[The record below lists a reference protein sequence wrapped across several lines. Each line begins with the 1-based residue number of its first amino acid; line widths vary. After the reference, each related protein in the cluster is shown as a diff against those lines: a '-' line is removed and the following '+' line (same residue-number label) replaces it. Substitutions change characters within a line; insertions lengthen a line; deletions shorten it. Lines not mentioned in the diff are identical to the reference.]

1 MKPVSAPQPTQKTS
15 APTHVL
21 ILEARFYEDIADE
34 LVRGAV
40 GELERAGATF
50 ERLSVPGAFEIP
62 GAIAFVL
69 RGMAGGAHRAA
80 FDGFVA
86 LGCVIRGETTHYDY
100 VCGESARGLQDL
112 AVQQGAAIGYGILT
126 VENAAQA
133 WERAKVDR
141 GNKGRDAA
149 RACLRMIEIKRALV
163 DRREA
168 IPGHIVAPETPH
180 PATPAIRAARP
191 RPGR

>member
-1 MKPVSAPQPTQKTS
+1 MSPTPTPNPAAAPV
-15 APTHVL
+15 HVL
-21 ILEARFYEDIADE
+21 IVEARFYEDIADE

-40 GELERAGATF
+40 AELERAGATY

-100 VCGESARGLQDL
+100 VCAESARGLQDL
-112 AVQQGAAIGYGILT
+112 ALHDGAAVGYGILT
-126 VENAAQA
+126 VENDEQA
-133 WERAKVDR
+133 WERANTNR
-141 GNKGRDAA
+141 RNKGAVAA
-149 RACLRMIEIKRALV
+149 AACLRMIEIKRALV
-163 DRREA
+163 DRRSA
-168 IPGHIVAPETPH
+168 IPGRIVAPEAPLSTV
-180 PATPAIRAARP
+180 RP
-191 RPGR
+191 RPAR